1 MQLFIYKTWQFFWG
15 LLNKITL
22 SLSQNKKNF
31 SVVVNEAMRMDNY
44 GRCSLEILTHCFSQ
58 MESNYK
64 WNECRLWWLDGD
76 HWAPFEFAVTQNS

>member
-1 MQLFIYKTWQFFWG
+1 MGLHGGLWEEDVALFILQNLDVLLG

-22 SLSQNKKNF
+22 SLSLSLPQNKKNF
-31 SVVVNEAMRMDNY
+31 SVVVNEAMRMDYY

-64 WNECRLWWLDGD
+64 WNECRLW
-76 HWAPFEFAVTQNS
+76 